1 MRISLS
7 VPLLAALSLSA
18 APAAAQ
24 EFGQQG
30 DISFGA
36 DRLMGIYILD
46 DASFAGDGLSLGL
59 GADPL
64 FGWPYTS
71 ARLGIDGFIIDHLSL
86 GGSLAFWVEEIDQPG
101 PGDDDITGFF
111 IYPRVGYAI
120 NFTDAFG
127 LWLRGGIS
135 FWDIENTDDE
145 VDLTF
150 EAAFFATP
158 VDNFGFTFGP
168 TMDIGLTGD
177 GDEGMAFGIV
187 AAGLFGWL

>member
-36 DRLMGIYILD
+36 DRLMGVYILD
-46 DASFAGDGLSLGL
+46 DATFAGDGLSMGI

-64 FGWPYTS
+64 LGWPYTN

-86 GGSLAFWVEEIDQPG
+86 GGSLAFWVEEFDNFG
-101 PGDDDITGFF
+101 PDNDVTGFF

-135 FWDIENTDDE
+135 FWDIEDTDDE

-158 VDNFGFTFGP
+158 TDSFGFTFGP
-168 TMDIGLTGD
+168 TIDIGLVGD
-177 GDEGMAFGIV
+177 DPEGMAFGIV
-187 AAGLFGWL
+187 AAGIFGWL